1 MVANNTP
8 ASSDVP
14 SVQPLAQPL
23 HEQPLV
29 KGGKAVPFTVI
40 EKGKKWVP
48 LNLRDLWTYRELL
61 YFLIWRDLKVRYKQT
76 ALGVGWVVFQPLFM
90 TITFTV
96 FLGMLI
102 RVPSDNVP
110 YPLFAYAGLLLWI
123 FFSGAVSITGNCLVG
138 NAHLITKV
146 FFPRIIIP
154 IASIAARLVDLGVA
168 FLILI
173 GLMFYYHVAL
183 TPHFLLTPLFIL
195 LIALLALSFG
205 MWTSAVNV
213 KYRDVG
219 LALPVFIQLWMF
231 VSPIVYPLS
240 LVPQRWR
247 LVYSLNPLV
256 GIIEGFRI
264 SLFGGTLE
272 WRSLAISISITV
284 ILLPYAAYS
293 FQSREST
300 FADLV

>member
-1 MVANNTP
+1 MVANNTK
-8 ASSDVP
+8 ASLDAPSDQASGTRFTHHTV
-14 SVQPLAQPL
+14 
-23 HEQPLV
+23 V
-29 KGGKAVPFTVI
+29 KGGREVPFAVI
-40 EKGKKWVP
+40 EKGRKWVP
-48 LNLRDLWTYRELL
+48 LNLRDVWIYRELL

-76 ALGVGWVVFQPLFM
+76 ALGVAWVIFQPLFM

-123 FFSGAVSITGNCLVG
+123 FFSGAVSVTGNCLVG

-154 IASIAARLVDLGVA
+154 IASIAARLVDLGVS
-168 FLILI
+168 FVILI

-183 TPHFLLTPLFIL
+183 TPRFLFAPLFIL
-195 LIALLALSFG
+195 LVALLALSFG

-219 LALPVFIQLWMF
+219 LALPVLIQLWMF
-231 VSPIVYPLS
+231 ASPIVYPLS

-247 LVYSLNPLV
+247 LAYALNPLV
-256 GIIEGFRI
+256 GIIGGFPERWNGD
-264 SLFGGTLE
+264 LCC
-272 WRSLAISISITV
+272 
-284 ILLPYAAYS
+284 
-293 FQSREST
+293 FQSQSQ
-300 FADLV
+300 